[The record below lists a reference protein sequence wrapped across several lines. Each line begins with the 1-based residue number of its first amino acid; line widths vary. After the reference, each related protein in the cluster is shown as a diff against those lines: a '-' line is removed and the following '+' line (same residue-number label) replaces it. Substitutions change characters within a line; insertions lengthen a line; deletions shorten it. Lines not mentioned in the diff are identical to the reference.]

1 MRGTLESGN
10 RVATLPI
17 LLQQLLDTVL
27 QTCPRCFT
35 GGLMRLTASD
45 IISLHRP
52 TPCDLRVYLR
62 EQEVP
67 EAEPSIFEQILQT
80 LGQRHEEE
88 HLATLGAYEDLS
100 LFRPDER
107 IQ

>member
-1 MRGTLESGN
+1 MGGTLESGN

-52 TPCDLRVYLR
+52 TPCGLRIYLR
-62 EQEVP
+62 EHRILEG
-67 EAEPSIFEQILQT
+67 EPSAFEQILQT
-80 LGQRHEEE
+80 LGQRNEEE
-88 HLATLGAYEDLS
+88 HLATLGAYED
-100 LFRPDER
+100 P
-107 IQ
+107 